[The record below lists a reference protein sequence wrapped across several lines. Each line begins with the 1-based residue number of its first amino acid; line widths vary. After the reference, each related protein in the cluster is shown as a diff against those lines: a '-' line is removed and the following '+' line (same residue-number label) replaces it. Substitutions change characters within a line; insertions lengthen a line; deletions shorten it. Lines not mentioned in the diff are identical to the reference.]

1 MEVIKAYC
9 KKLRLSNLIKF
20 IDENESKEK
29 LDYVEY
35 LFKMELESRRNNRIN
50 RNMNIAKFGLTKS
63 IHDFSFE
70 GVNLPSSI
78 DIKDLSSCKFVD
90 RQENL
95 ILYGRQG
102 TGKTHLAIALG
113 TEAIK
118 NEKKVQFYKVSKL
131 VNDLVEAKEKGLIH
145 KKLKQLSKLDL
156 LVIDE
161 WGYTS
166 IDSEGAK
173 LLFQVIA
180 DCYERISI
188 IITTNLE
195 FGKWNTLFYDEKLTA
210 AIIDRLIHHSHLVIF
225 ERESYRVKHSLM
237 KEK

>member
-1 MEVIKAYC
+1 MEVIKEYC

-29 LDYVEY
+29 LDYIEY

-50 RNMNIAKFGLTKS
+50 RNMKIAKFGLTKS
-63 IHDFSFE
+63 IRDFTFE
-70 GVNLPSSI
+70 GVNLPNSI
-78 DIKDLSSCKFVD
+78 DIKDLTCCKFVD

-102 TGKTHLAIALG
+102 TGKTHLAIAIG

-166 IDSEGAK
+166 IDNEGAK